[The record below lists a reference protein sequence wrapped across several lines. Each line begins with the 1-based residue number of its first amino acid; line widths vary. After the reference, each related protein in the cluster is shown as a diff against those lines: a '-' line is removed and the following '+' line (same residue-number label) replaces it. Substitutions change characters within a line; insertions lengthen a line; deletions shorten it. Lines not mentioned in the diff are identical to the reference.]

1 MMRSVNPQVVGSSPT
16 GGAKETS
23 LASLFFISVVI
34 SDIMAIQAGLRIVL
48 FIQDNGSHSVCF
60 IITYLISCLLKTDS
74 TPRSVV
80 KMHSIQRKKL

>member
-1 MMRSVNPQVVGSSPT
+1 MRSVNPQVVGSSPT

-48 FIQDNGSHSVCF
+48 FIQDNGSHSVCL
-60 IITYLISCLLKTDS
+60 IITYLMSCLLKTDS
-74 TPRSVV
+74 TPHSVV